1 MIKNLIKKWLTP
13 KKEEEDYLKLYEE
26 LITEAQGR
34 EKVEGYT
41 ESHHIVPR
49 SDFNN
54 IFDAYRADLTAYEHY
69 LAHYY
74 LHKAFPDSKAYAYS
88 VWRMS
93 NKKEISVEIGAA
105 RYAEAREAF
114 SKVNS
119 GSQNPNCSKEI
130 HLFVNIDRQ
139 VAELL
144 TQNAMRYKYNLDSGN
159 LSRLCRGKCNTVKGW
174 STTSYD

>member
-1 MIKNLIKKWLTP
+1 MP
-13 KKEEEDYLKLYEE
+13 KKEEADYLDLYNE
-26 LITEAQGR
+26 LIIKATSR

-49 SDFNN
+49 SDFDN

-93 NKKEISVEIGAA
+93 NKKDISAEVGAT

-114 SKVNS
+114 VEVNS
-119 GSQNPNCSKEI
+119 GSTHPNFNKEI
-130 HLFVNIDRQ
+130 HLFINRDKGV
-139 VAELL
+139 VELL
-144 TQNAMRYKYNLDSGN
+144 TQNAMKYKYNLDQGN
-159 LSRLCRGKCNTVKGW
+159 LSKLCRKKCKTVKGW
-174 STTSYD
+174 SIVDYLP